1 MEVFKFGGASVK
13 DAAGVRNLLR
23 VLRELEATE
32 VVVVI
37 SAMGK
42 MTNAFEEL
50 LRVYFEEK
58 NPAGAEGGN
67 PDLGANTRERLRAI
81 REFHLN
87 IMEELGFPDRHP
99 VRDEIENLLDETR
112 AFLRAAPSEDYDFVY
127 DQVVSRGEMLSTR
140 ICSAF
145 LEREG
150 MPNQW
155 LDVRECILTNSDF
168 RRARVDWE
176 QTCEQIN
183 RKVHRSRVTVT
194 QGFLGRD
201 GEGNTTTLG
210 REGSD
215 YTAGIFAYCLD
226 AGQVSI
232 FKDVPGVLNAD
243 PREFDRT
250 ELLTMISYREAIEM
264 AFFGASVIHPKTLQP
279 LQRKEIPLRVRSFVN
294 PQEQGTYVRKG
305 QHLEPDVPCFIVKKN
320 QILLSVSDKEF
331 HFVMEEDISELFGQL
346 GRYKMKVNMI
356 QNSAISFS
364 VCIEDNFNNFNR
376 LFEALR
382 PKYEVRFNKDLTLYT
397 VRHFREEDL
406 RMLEEG
412 NTVLL
417 KQLSRETAQL
427 VVRQRAERG
436 AEGLN

>member
-1 MEVFKFGGASVK
+1 MEVYKFGGASVK

-23 VLRELEATE
+23 VLRELGAAE

-42 MTNAFEEL
+42 MTNAFEDL
-50 LRVYFEEK
+50 LRLHFEESK
-58 NPAGAEGGN
+58 EGSPGT
-67 PDLGANTRERLRAI
+67 DWSKTREQLRSIRDFHFDIIDELDFPDSDPVRDRVDGIIGEI
-81 REFHLN
+81 REFLSTASS
-87 IMEELGFPDRHP
+87 D
-99 VRDEIENLLDETR
+99 
-112 AFLRAAPSEDYDFVY
+112 DYDYLY
-127 DQVVSRGEMLSTR
+127 DQVVSRGEILSTR
-140 ICSAF
+140 ICSAYLNRSG
-145 LEREG
+145 LE
-150 MPNQW
+150 NHW
-155 LDVRECILTNSDF
+155 LDVRDCIRTNSDF
-168 RRARVDWE
+168 RRARVDWDL
-176 QTCEQIN
+176 TCRQIN
-183 RKVHRSRVTVT
+183 DKVQREAVTIT

-201 GEGNTTTLG
+201 EKGSTTTLG

-243 PREFDRT
+243 PREFKT
-250 ELLTMISYREAIEM
+250 TQLLSMISYREAIEM

-279 LQRKEIPLRVRSFVN
+279 LQRKEIPLRVRSFLN
-294 PQEQGTYVRKG
+294 PLEQGTFVRKG

-331 HFVMEEDISELFGQL
+331 HFVMEEDISELFGLL

-364 VCIEDNFNNFNR
+364 VCIEDNFNNFNQ

-397 VRHFREEDL
+397 VRHFRDEDL
-406 RMLEEG
+406 RMLEKG

-427 VVRQRAERG
+427 VVRAKG
-436 AEGLN
+436 MH

>member
-1 MEVFKFGGASVK
+1 MEVYKFGGASVK

-23 VLRELEATE
+23 VLRELGASE

-50 LRVYFEEK
+50 LRLYFEERK
-58 NPAGAEGGN
+58 GDTAGGDGSKS
-67 PDLGANTRERLRAI
+67 RAALQYI
-81 REFHLN
+81 RDFHFD
-87 IMEELGFPDRHP
+87 IMEELGFPSSDP
-99 VRDEIENLLDETR
+99 IWDQVDGVIDEIRD
-112 AFLRAAPSEDYDFVY
+112 FLVTNRSDDYDYLY
-127 DQVVSRGEMLSTR
+127 DQVVSRGEILSTL
-140 ICSAF
+140 ICSTF
-145 LEREG
+145 LDRSG
-150 MPNQW
+150 MENHW
-155 LDVRECILTNSDF
+155 LDVRDCIRTNSDF
-168 RRARVDWE
+168 RRARVDWNL
-176 QTCEQIN
+176 TCRQIN
-183 RKVHRSRVTVT
+183 DRVRRGGITLT

-201 GEGNTTTLG
+201 EEGNTTTLG

-226 AGQVSI
+226 AEQVSI

-243 PREFDRT
+243 PREFKTT
-250 ELLTMISYREAIEM
+250 ELLTMISYKEAIEM

-279 LQRKEIPLRVRSFVN
+279 LQRKEIPLRVRSFLN
-294 PQEQGTYVRKG
+294 PLEQGTFVRKG
-305 QHLEPDVPCFIVKKN
+305 QHLEPDVPCFIVKKK

-331 HFVMEEDISELFGQL
+331 HFVMEEDISELFALL

-364 VCIEDNFNNFNR
+364 VCIEDNFNNFNH

-382 PKYEVRFNKDLTLYT
+382 PRYEVRFNKDLTLYT
-397 VRHFREEDL
+397 VRHFRDEDL
-406 RMLEEG
+406 RMLEKG

-427 VVRQRAERG
+427 VVRAKR
-436 AEGLN
+436 